1 MISRRFFMQT
11 SAGLMA
17 STALGSLWG
26 TPARAFQIPMY
37 DTSLLEGVSNKLPI
51 PPIMEAAR
59 EVDGVT
65 EFDITC
71 QWGEV
76 EILPGLKTQ
85 TMGMN
90 APYLA
95 PLLPL
100 VKGKK
105 YRFNFYNDLPETT
118 AIHWHGMHVPVEY
131 DGGVHQ
137 AFDPGESWHPE
148 FEVKNNEGVYL
159 YHTHHMHR
167 TAEEAYYGLAGGVVV
182 FDPEMADLQ
191 IPRTLGVDDFPVIV
205 QDKSFHAD
213 GSLQYDLDIPTM
225 LLGHRGDV
233 LVVNGVVNPYIEAT
247 TTLVKLR
254 LVPVAGARY
263 WNFKFEDGRPFY
275 QLTTD
280 GGYIEKPVKLTEIPM
295 TPAERAEIVV
305 EVKPGETLNLI
316 SVPWEQNHEFIRD
329 LAAEMSTPERTYL
342 DDSQT
347 WKILEIRA
355 AETLEQSPPLPE
367 VLVGKLVMP
376 DEKDAVREREFLIEM
391 DMMDMNEN
399 PSDVRTARFSQ
410 ALKINGKTFD
420 KDRIDEYVMVGD
432 TEIWSWTNGSAMPHN
447 LHIHDLQFK
456 ILDRNGEPPEPYE
469 MGLKDT
475 FNMDPGDTVRIVCK
489 FQDYVHDTLPYMYH
503 CHILEHEDQGM
514 MGQFAVVGDPNSAEA

>member
-1 MISRRFFMQT
+1 MGRT
-11 SAGLMA
+11 AALLA
-17 STALGSLWG
+17 ATTALSTLGSFW
-26 TPARAFQIPMY
+26 AKEAKAFRLPMY

-51 PPIMEAAR
+51 PPILEPSR
-59 EVDGVT
+59 EVEGVI
-65 EFDITC
+65 EFDIEC

-76 EILPGLKTQ
+76 EFLPGLKTQ

-90 APYLA
+90 SPYLG
-95 PLLPL
+95 PLIPL
-100 VKGKK
+100 VKGKY
-105 YRFNFYNDLPETT
+105 YRFNFYNNLPEQT
-118 AIHWHGMHVPVEY
+118 AIHWHGMHVPPEH

-167 TAEEAYYGLAGGVVV
+167 TAEEAYYGLAGGIVVL
-182 FDPEMADLQ
+182 DPELADLQ
-191 IPRTLGVDDFPVIV
+191 IPKGLGVDDFPIVI

-233 LVVNGVVNPYIEAT
+233 ILVNGVVNPYIEAT
-247 TTLVKLR
+247 TTFVKLR
-254 LVPVAGARY
+254 LVPVGGARY
-263 WNFKFEDGRPFY
+263 WCFKFEDGRPFY

-280 GGYIEKPVKLTEIPM
+280 GGYMEKPVKLTEIPM

-305 EVKPGETLNLI
+305 EVQPGETLNLI
-316 SVPWEQNHEFIRD
+316 SVPWEQNHEYIRD
-329 LAAEMSTPERTYL
+329 LAELMSTPERTYL

-347 WKILEIRA
+347 LKILEIRA
-355 AETLEQSPPLPE
+355 ADELEQSPPLPE
-367 VLVGKLVMP
+367 RLLETLVMP
-376 DEKDAVREREFLIEM
+376 DEANAVREREFVIEM

-399 PSDVRTARFSQ
+399 PGDARTARFSQ

-420 KDRIDEYVMVGD
+420 KDRIDEYCMVGD
-432 TEIWSWTNGSAMPHN
+432 TEIWAFTNASSMPHN
-447 LHIHDLQFK
+447 MHLHDLSFK
-456 ILDRNGEPPEPYE
+456 ILDRNGNPPEPYE

-475 FNMDPGDTVRIVCK
+475 FNMDPGDTVRVVCEFK
-489 FQDYVHDTLPYMYH
+489 DYVHETLPYMYH

-514 MGQFAVVGDPNSAEA
+514 MGQFAVVGAPDRAS